1 MMRRQ
6 REPLMPSIAERRSRI
21 RFLIVAGI
29 GLILAACKGQQSQP
43 AADTRSASA
52 TSPAAPAPPMAT
64 PAGGKAP
71 CAATGQWSD
80 CAVFQALDRAGLAPR
95 RDSSRSSVTVAPLTQ
110 AGTRLLLASAELDV
124 FVYPDAGAR
133 ERDESRLD
141 KKDFI
146 EATDEPTLRGEPTL
160 IRNVN
165 LLAVLRSRND
175 HQRERVS
182 DALSAG
188 PPQRSGAAALPKT
201 NVPK

>member
-1 MMRRQ
+1 
-6 REPLMPSIAERRSRI
+6 MPSIAERLSRI
-21 RFLIVAGI
+21 RFLIVAGT
-29 GLILAACKGQQSQP
+29 GLTLVACGGQKSP
-43 AADTRSASA
+43 HAADTRSTSA
-52 TSPAAPAPPMAT
+52 PSAATAPPTTT
-64 PAGGKAP
+64 PIGGKAP
-71 CAATGQWSD
+71 CPATGQWSD

-95 RDSSRSSVTVAPLTQ
+95 RDSPQSSVTVAPLTN
-110 AGTRLLLASAELDV
+110 AGTRLLLGSAELDV

-141 KKDFI
+141 KRNFI
-146 EATDEPTLRGEPTL
+146 EASDEPTLRGEPTL

-188 PPQRSGAAALPKT
+188 PPQPSGAAALPKT